1 MIYVQSLLKVVD
13 NSGGKLALC
22 IRILANSKLG
32 RVGTAVIISIK
43 SIVINKKI
51 THKKKRKVLKGTVR
65 KAVIL
70 RTAHPIKRWGN
81 INIKG
86 TNNCVA
92 ILGNWDL
99 PIANRIRGPVFL
111 ELRDSKFLKTA
122 LLSEGVI

>member
-1 MIYVQSLLKVVD
+1 MVYVQSLLKVAD
-13 NSGGKLALC
+13 NSGGNLALC

-32 RVGTAVIISIK
+32 RVGTAVIVSIK
-43 SIVINKKI
+43 SIIINKKI

-65 KAVIL
+65 KAVII
-70 RTAHPIKRWGN
+70 RTSNPIKRWGN
-81 INIKG
+81 IRLKG
-86 TNNCVA
+86 SSNCVA

-111 ELRDSKFLKTA
+111 ELRDSKFIKTA